1 MSVLYSL
8 PLFPTVASSTFRDPN
23 AAARCSS
30 RALVAFAAN
39 RGNSGPPKQSGTGG
53 PTLFPG
59 WLVESSFSSGLNSV
73 SLCHLYTTHQQRLA
87 VFLKDILAFIIL
99 ASL

>member
-8 PLFPTVASSTFRDPN
+8 PLFPTVVSSPFRDLN
-23 AAARCSS
+23 AAAGCSS

-39 RGNSGPPKQSGTGG
+39 RGNSGPPKQSGIGG
-53 PTLFPG
+53 PTPFPG
-59 WLVESSFSSGLNSV
+59 WLVESSFSSDLN
-73 SLCHLYTTHQQRLA
+73 SLCHLYTSHQQRLA

>member
-8 PLFPTVASSTFRDPN
+8 PLFPTVVSSPFRDLN
-23 AAARCSS
+23 AAAGCSL

-39 RGNSGPPKQSGTGG
+39 RGNSGPPKQSGIGG
-53 PTLFPG
+53 PTPFPG

-73 SLCHLYTTHQQRLA
+73 SLSHLYTSHQQRLA